1 MEKKFDY
8 ISEAKKVF
16 DKEIEALEKTRD
28 ALGKDFETILN
39 LILDCEGKLILTGM
53 GKPGHIATKMSA
65 TFASLGIP
73 SFFMH
78 PGEAMH
84 GDLGMVEKKDVV
96 MLMSYSGES
105 EEVTRLM
112 PVLKEIGCKTIA
124 ITGKPQSTLAQECQY
139 HFFFPEFEEACYL
152 HLAPTSSTTTLL
164 VLGDALAVVASRAIN
179 YTRDDFAQ
187 DLESTLGANYSQ
199 KKIVRHGKKIRLDLW
214 DTAGQ
219 EKYRAIGRHFYKDS
233 YIVCLVYD
241 ITNKE
246 SFERIKTVWY
256 PELKEHGEK
265 TKILALVGNKIDKY
279 LDEQVNEDDVK
290 KYAEEINAINKRTSA
305 MEGTNI
311 EDLFNSLVD
320 KYLKEIAGMIIE
332 EEKIKIKKDDLKND
346 KQKKK
351 GCC

>member
-1 MEKKFDY
+1 MDKKFDY

-16 DKEIEALEKTRD
+16 DKEIEALQKTRD
-28 ALGKDFETILN
+28 ALGEDFETILN
-39 LILDCEGKLILTGM
+39 LILDCKGKLILTGM

-124 ITGKPQSTLAQECQY
+124 ITGKSQSTLAQECQY

-164 VLGDALAVVASRAIN
+164 VLGDALAVIASRAIN
-179 YTRDDFAQ
+179 YTRDDFGLHHPAGALGKKLLVKVKNLMYSG
-187 DLESTLGANYSQ
+187 DEDAVVSEGSTLHQAIVEMSKKGLSMVTIVDTDNNIKGIITDGDLRRMLDKNVDVYNAVVDDLMTKNPTTVDYREMAVNALQTMSD
-199 KKIVRHGKKIRLDLW
+199 KKITCMPVVDEG
-214 DTAGQ
+214 
-219 EKYRAIGRHFYKDS
+219 
-233 YIVCLVYD
+233 
-241 ITNKE
+241 NK
-246 SFERIKTVWY
+246 
-256 PELKEHGEK
+256 
-265 TKILALVGNKIDKY
+265 LVGTILMQDIFK
-279 LDEQVNEDDVK
+279 
-290 KYAEEINAINKRTSA
+290 
-305 MEGTNI
+305 
-311 EDLFNSLVD
+311 
-320 KYLKEIAGMIIE
+320 AGIVR
-332 EEKIKIKKDDLKND
+332 
-346 KQKKK
+346 
-351 GCC
+351 